1 MVHRTSHSAAGS
13 CDYTCGG
20 ERYDMR
26 GLLRLGGAAITAADK
41 SGAVYH
47 VGVCGQELPPSLQ
60 CNSSTAAGRVSSG
73 SNSAADLVAATRVSG
88 GGCSTIGTWEDRS
101 GLPMPC
107 YQRDPSNPSS
117 GIKCHLY
124 AGDETTGSSVVVEYV
139 CRPEGALPPI
149 IGQIG
154 SHTYH
159 ATMSGPEACAVGGG
173 WLLPVSIAAGS
184 SILLVVACF
193 LFVRLRRCRA
203 AAKRGTRAAG
213 GSGGGSGD
221 SSSAVSPP
229 ANVPGV
235 SGSADLRRQLLE
247 DSDDDEERA
256 LASPVAATSNSSPAA
271 YVPFAPP
278 AVADPAPV
286 ATAADRVAA
295 VDGLEMLMQAA
306 DLEDRLAAAGAWCEE
321 HGWTSVAHLR
331 TAGGAR
337 AADAL
342 IAALRLKPGGAR
354 AKRLNRELQRDV
366 WGWDAHAAAARAT
379 SAHARERG

>member
-149 IGQIG
+149 TVRLSVRLDFNVSRVESVRQGASAEPVALQF
-154 SHTYH
+154 
-159 ATMSGPEACAVGGG
+159 AAVQQGEVVNVSFAFFFGGG
-173 WLLPVSIAAGS
+173 IRSRP
-184 SILLVVACF
+184 F
-193 LFVRLRRCRA
+193 LI
-203 AAKRGTRAAG
+203 
-213 GSGGGSGD
+213 
-221 SSSAVSPP
+221 P
-229 ANVPGV
+229 
-235 SGSADLRRQLLE
+235 
-247 DSDDDEERA
+247 
-256 LASPVAATSNSSPAA
+256 
-271 YVPFAPP
+271 
-278 AVADPAPV
+278 
-286 ATAADRVAA
+286 
-295 VDGLEMLMQAA
+295 
-306 DLEDRLAAAGAWCEE
+306 
-321 HGWTSVAHLR
+321 
-331 TAGGAR
+331 
-337 AADAL
+337 
-342 IAALRLKPGGAR
+342 
-354 AKRLNRELQRDV
+354 
-366 WGWDAHAAAARAT
+366 
-379 SAHARERG
+379 